1 MNLVEADL
9 LLALNRQHIES
20 QRALSEITGH
30 SLGAVNQAL
39 SSLGEGGY
47 LDGFSLL
54 PRARKRIQAC
64 RPQNAILLAAG
75 YGMRMIPIQQERP
88 KALLCVRGEKLIERQ
103 IRQLQEVGIRN
114 ITIVVGFMK
123 EKFDYLIDL
132 FGVKLVVNPLYY
144 RKNNLASLALVRDQ
158 IANTY
163 VLPCDLYCAQN
174 PFSTSELY
182 SWYLMSDLPDAES
195 GVRINRKKEIVKTA
209 RGEGLSMVGISYLCG
224 EDADRLRANLAAYDR
239 NPRFDDCFWE
249 EALYEKNKMFVK
261 ARQVSAGDVI
271 EINTFEELRAVDD
284 TSAHLHS
291 DALSLIASCL
301 HCKEAELS
309 EIQVLKKGMTNRSF
323 SFTCRGDKYIMRIPG
338 EGTDSLINRRQEAAV
353 YNAIQGHDLCDSP
366 LYLNPDNGYKITR
379 YLANSRTGD
388 ANNEADLIRM
398 VDKLRDFH
406 SLRLEVAH
414 SFPLFDQIQRYE
426 DLRENTPSAYSD
438 YLTTKRAV
446 FSLKEYID
454 AQEKSFCLT
463 HIDAVPDNFLFVEK
477 EGDTQVQLLDWEY
490 AGMQD
495 PHVDL
500 AMFSIYALY
509 QKDQIDHL
517 LDLYFNHSC
526 SIQTRIKIYCYV
538 SICGLLWS
546 NWCEY
551 KNLLGVEFGQYSLCQ
566 YRYAKE
572 YASLA
577 KTMMEANGCTP

>member
-54 PRARKRIQAC
+54 PRAQKQMQAC

-103 IRQLQEVGIRN
+103 IRQLQEVGIRD

-123 EKFDYLIDL
+123 EKFEYLVDL

-144 RKNNLASLALVRDQ
+144 RKNNLTSLALVQDQ

-224 EDADRLRANLAAYDR
+224 EDADRVRANLAAYDR
-239 NPRFDDCFWE
+239 NPRFDDSFWE

-261 ARQVSAGDVI
+261 ARQISAGDVI

-284 TSAHLHS
+284 TSSHLHS

-353 YNAIQGHDLCDSP
+353 YKAIQGHDLCDSP

-379 YLANSRTGD
+379 YLTNSRTGD

-426 DLRENTPSAYSD
+426 DLRENMPSAYSD
-438 YLTTKRAV
+438 YPTTKKAV
-446 FSLKEYID
+446 FSLQEYID

-517 LDLYFNHSC
+517 LDLYFHHSC

-538 SICGLLWS
+538 SVCGLLWS

>member
-438 YLTTKRAV
+438 YPTTKRAV

-454 AQEKSFCLT
+454 AQEKTFCLT

-538 SICGLLWS
+538 SVCGLLWS

-551 KNLLGVEFGQYSLCQ
+551 KNLLGVEFGQYSLSQ